1 MVLHNALQT
10 AVNTPQGEASLPEA
24 PASARAM
31 AAITLL
37 FFMWGLITSLND
49 ILVPHLKAIFEL
61 NYAEVMLIQFSFFSA
76 YLIFAMPSGK
86 LIEWTGYKRT
96 IVLGLLSMG
105 AGALLFIPAAS
116 VPSFALFLAS
126 LTILGAGI
134 TALQVSAN
142 PYVAALGPRRTASSR
157 LNLTQAFNSLGTTIG
172 PFVGGWL
179 ILSGTPK
186 SVAEMQRLLPGELK
200 AYRLAEAAAV
210 KLPYLLLAAA
220 ILTLAVLIARS
231 ALPSLAA
238 GKGDSKAGGSI
249 WQHRPLVLG
258 AIAIFVYVGAEV
270 SIGSFLVNYLAQPE
284 IGALPVNSAARYVS
298 LYWGGA
304 MAGRFI
310 GAALLR
316 RVATGAL
323 LGIFAAAASALVFA
337 SVLTSGQVAMGSI
350 LLVGLFNS
358 IMFPSIFTLA
368 IDGLGPLTGKGSGLL
383 VTAIVGGAIVPVLQG
398 ALADQIGIHEAF
410 ILPGLCYLY
419 IIYFAV
425 GGSMAPSAEH

>member
-24 PASARAM
+24 PVSARAM
-31 AAITLL
+31 AAVTLL

-86 LIEWTGYKRT
+86 LIEWAGYKRT
-96 IVLGLLSMG
+96 IVLGLLTMG

-116 VPSFALFLAS
+116 VPSFLLFLAA
-126 LTILGAGI
+126 LTVLGAGI

-142 PYVAALGPRRTASSR
+142 PYVAVLGPRRTASSR

-172 PFVGGWL
+172 PFLGGWL

-186 SVAEMQRLLPGELK
+186 SVAEMHRLLPGELQ

-238 GKGDSKAGGSI
+238 GKGD
-249 WQHRPLVLG
+249 
-258 AIAIFVYVGAEV
+258 
-270 SIGSFLVNYLAQPE
+270 
-284 IGALPVNSAARYVS
+284 
-298 LYWGGA
+298 
-304 MAGRFI
+304 
-310 GAALLR
+310 
-316 RVATGAL
+316 
-323 LGIFAAAASALVFA
+323 
-337 SVLTSGQVAMGSI
+337 
-350 LLVGLFNS
+350 
-358 IMFPSIFTLA
+358 
-368 IDGLGPLTGKGSGLL
+368 
-383 VTAIVGGAIVPVLQG
+383 
-398 ALADQIGIHEAF
+398 
-410 ILPGLCYLY
+410 
-419 IIYFAV
+419 
-425 GGSMAPSAEH
+425 